1 MSVGSLQ
8 FSSGKAE
15 IIDVNRCVGDVS
27 SLLFIFVLFSM
38 YVIEW
43 VMMMIRWLFLSPR

>member
-15 IIDVNRCVGDVS
+15 IIDVSRCVGDVS
-27 SLLFIFVLFSM
+27 FLLFFIFVLFSM
-38 YVIEW
+38 FVLRINDDNA
-43 VMMMIRWLFLSPR
+43 LFL